1 MKIKKYRVFLGVLL
15 ALAILTGV
23 CAGVLAWLG
32 GRLQSQKI
40 AESWSGESG
49 QRFAQVS
56 VYFPISQLGSVDAV
70 RGFRSSL
77 PEKLREVSLEST
89 ENSQMWVDAYSTEAK
104 LEAKTSYGSASA
116 AVYAVGGDY
125 FRFHPLELVSGSYFS
140 DDDLMED
147 LVVLDEDMAWRLYGG
162 MDLTGKTVDIGG
174 RQFTVAGVVRRE
186 SDFASERAYPG
197 GGRLYMSYDAYTQLL
212 GGETEPGIRT
222 YEIVLA
228 DPISGYAQKLVE
240 SAFGSGITQGTGGE
254 DGQENGGAGMS
265 DGLGAV
271 ILQNT
276 GRFSLER
283 IFSVLG
289 DFGERSMN
297 TQGVV
302 YPYWENAARL
312 IEDYMAV
319 VLLLMLLFGALPAL
333 FLIVVAIELLRRGW
347 KKLKAAVPVWIE
359 NRRKRRYEA
368 RHKA

>member
-15 ALAILTGV
+15 ALAILTGI

-32 GRLQSQKI
+32 GQLQSQKI

-56 VYFPISQLGSVDAV
+56 VYFPVNQLGGVDQV
-70 RGFRSSL
+70 RSFRSSL

-89 ENSQMWVDAYSTEAK
+89 EDSQMRVDAYSTEAK
-104 LEAKTSYGSASA
+104 LDAKTSYGSASA

-125 FRFHPLELVSGSYFS
+125 FRFHPLELISGSYFS
-140 DDDLMED
+140 EADLMED

-162 MDLTGKTVDIGG
+162 MDLTGKTVDIAGQ
-174 RQFTVAGVVRRE
+174 QFTVSGVVRRE
-186 SDFASERAYPG
+186 SDFASEKAYPG

-240 SAFGSGITQGTGGE
+240 SAFGSGATQGMDTGGE
-254 DGQENGGAGMS
+254 ENQQES
-265 DGLGAV
+265 PPDGLGAV

-319 VLLLMLLFGALPAL
+319 VLLLMLLFGVLPAL

-347 KKLKAAVPVWIE
+347 KKLKAAVPVWME

-368 RHKA
+368 RRKA

>member
-15 ALAILTGV
+15 ALAILAGV
-23 CAGVLAWLG
+23 CAGVLAWLS
-32 GRLQSQKI
+32 GRLQSQEV

-56 VYFPISQLGSVDAV
+56 VYFPMTQLGTVDQV
-70 RGFRSSL
+70 RSFRSSL

-89 ENSQMWVDAYSTEAK
+89 DSSQMWVDAYSTEAK
-104 LEAKTSYGSASA
+104 LEAETSYGSASA

-140 DDDLMED
+140 DDDLMQD

-162 MDLTGKTVDIGG
+162 MDLTGKTVDISG
-174 RQFTVAGVVRRE
+174 RQFTISGVVRRE
-186 SDFASERAYPG
+186 PDFASERAYPG
-197 GGRLYMSYDAYTQLL
+197 GGRIYMSYAAYAQLL

-228 DPISGYAQKLVE
+228 DPISGYAEKLV
-240 SAFGSGITQGTGGE
+240 SDAFGSGATQGMDPGGE
-254 DGQENGGAGMS
+254 ESPEESAP

-289 DFGERSMN
+289 DFGVRSMN

-319 VLLLMLLFGALPAL
+319 ALLLMLLFGALPAL
-333 FLIVVAIELLRRGW
+333 FLLVVAIELIRRGW
-347 KKLKAAVPVWIE
+347 KKLKAAVPVWVE

-368 RHKA
+368 RRGA